1 MLASSEYTKD
11 TGFHTQNSFGFND
24 PFDTK
29 SISQDDLPSVRPIQ
43 TKERSSVFFD
53 NSVPSTPLY
62 NNTSPHRS
70 SSGGFF
76 DSHSIGDPF
85 ARFDSFNSSAM
96 NDVKYSS
103 SSLTRFDSF
112 SSNINDAKPTSSAYL
127 KFDSFSGN
135 HPAGV
140 AQASG
145 LSFDD
150 NDPFSGAGPFRGTK
164 TNMDTL
170 GSSS

>member
-85 ARFDSFNSSAM
+85 ARFDSF
-96 NDVKYSS
+96 
-103 SSLTRFDSF
+103 